1 MLFRTLRAFVLIV
14 AALATGACGEAL
26 APVAPPADQAYIR
39 GVVTTVDADR
49 VLVEGESPLPEHPLD
64 RAWVTIPREA
74 TLRWYDGRSARSR
87 DVVPGRVVTVWVT
100 GAELR
105 SYPVQVTA
113 VYIALER

>member
-1 MLFRTLRAFVLIV
+1 MLFRTLRAFVLIM

-26 APVAPPADQAYIR
+26 
-39 GVVTTVDADR
+39 
-49 VLVEGESPLPEHPLD
+49 VL
-64 RAWVTIPREA
+64 
-74 TLRWYDGRSARSR
+74 GR
-87 DVVPGRVVTVWVT
+87 VVPGRVVTVWVT